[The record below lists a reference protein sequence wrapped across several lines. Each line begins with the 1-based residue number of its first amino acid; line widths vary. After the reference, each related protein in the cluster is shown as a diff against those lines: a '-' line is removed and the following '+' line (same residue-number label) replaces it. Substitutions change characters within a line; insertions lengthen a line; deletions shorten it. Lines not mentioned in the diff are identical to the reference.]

1 MKSLAVVPISSP
13 ATSEPPPDLSP
24 NPIQG
29 KSNDLFMIDLE
40 TNEDT
45 IEENDTKEKTVEN
58 PPENL
63 PKVEQNNVAENLL
76 GEK

>member
-13 ATSEPPPDLSP
+13 ATSEPPPDP
-24 NPIQG
+24 APIQG

-40 TNEDT
+40 ANEDN

-58 PPENL
+58 PPEHLSNNV
-63 PKVEQNNVAENLL
+63 PKVEPNNISENHYF
-76 GEK
+76 